1 MKEEIIKLLN
11 EMLSEDFDLQDI
23 TDSIIKMKTIIKN
36 SVILSESEYD
46 DLYEDSLKLSALE
59 AALVGVDN
67 WDGYSYAQDLL
78 EKMKEEDEEEENGWH
93 AQWKNSKNKERPP
106 MFNLRF

>member
-23 TDSIIKMKTIIKN
+23 TGSIIKMKTIIKN

-46 DLYEDSLKLSALE
+46 DLYENSLKLSALE
-59 AALVGVDN
+59 AAGVDN
-67 WDGYSYAQDLL
+67 WDGYSYAQDIYKQDILN
-78 EKMKEEDEEEENGWH
+78 EEEEEEEDE
-93 AQWKNSKNKERPP
+93 
-106 MFNLRF
+106 